1 MARGEFGSD
10 RGAAGGIGHTVA
22 KSNNAI
28 PGLLTIYDSPFT
40 IYQTMK
46 LDDIKESALMAFDT
60 LRANKLRSSLTI
72 LGVSVG
78 VITVI
83 FMVSI
88 IQGLN
93 KAFAEQV
100 ESLGS
105 NTIFVSKFEPSF
117 GRPPGPEEIHRK
129 DLTMEDA
136 EAIRME
142 APSIAGV
149 SPVNRMLAVTAR
161 FQDKQTDTPVMFG
174 VTPYYEFVH
183 TQYVARGRFI
193 KDLDMDNRDNIVVIG
208 VDVARALFPYED
220 PLDKDIRINGNP
232 YHVVGVMEP
241 LGNFFGQSRDNSLF
255 IPITTFDK
263 YYPDRPFPET
273 VFFMV
278 VRPHSRA
285 FVKSAID
292 EMTDVLRRRRRVPLN
307 APNNFGI
314 SSQDSLLDI
323 YNQLTGATALV
334 LTAISFVA
342 LMIGGIG
349 VMNIMLV
356 SVTERTKEI
365 GVRKAVGATRANILA
380 QFLIEA
386 VVLTAIGG
394 LAGLAVGELLAFIIN
409 RYSPL
414 PAYVPLWAIGVGVGI
429 SAAVGIVFGLWPA
442 WKAARLD
449 PIEALRWE

>member
-1 MARGEFGSD
+1 MRF
-10 RGAAGGIGHTVA
+10 
-22 KSNNAI
+22 
-28 PGLLTIYDSPFT
+28 
-40 IYQTMK
+40 
-46 LDDIKESALMAFDT
+46 DDLKESALMAFDT
-60 LRANKLRSSLTI
+60 LRANKLRSALTI

-78 VITVI
+78 VVTII

-93 KAFAEQV
+93 KAFADQI

-129 DLTMEDA
+129 DLTMDDA
-136 EAIRME
+136 EALRRE

-149 SPVNRMLAVTAR
+149 SPVHRMIAATVR
-161 FQDKQTDTPVMFG
+161 YQDKQTDTPILFG
-174 VTPYYEFVH
+174 VTPYYEFVQS
-183 TQYVARGRFI
+183 QYVASGRFI
-193 KDLDMDNRDNIVVIG
+193 SDIDVQDRSNVCVLG
-208 VDVARALFPYED
+208 VDVMRALFPYENA
-220 PLDKDIRINGNP
+220 LDKEIRINGNP
-232 YHVVGVMEP
+232 YRVIGVMEP
-241 LGNFFGQSRDNSLF
+241 LGNFFGQSRDNSIF
-255 IPITTFDK
+255 MPISTFGK
-263 YYPDRPFPET
+263 YYPDRPFPE
-273 VFFMV
+273 VMFFII
-278 VRPHSRA
+278 VRPQSRA
-285 FVKSAID
+285 VVKSAMD
-292 EMTDVLRRRRRVPLN
+292 EITDILRRRRRVPPN
-307 APNNFGI
+307 TPNNFGI
-314 SSQDSLLDI
+314 SSQDSLLDV

-365 GVRKAVGATRANILA
+365 GIRKAVGATKFDILS

-386 VVLTAIGG
+386 VVLTALGG
-394 LAGLAVGELLAFIIN
+394 FAGLIVGEVASLLMN

-414 PAYVPLWAIGVGVGI
+414 PAFVPMWAIAMGIGI
-429 SAAVGIVFGLWPA
+429 SAAVGIIFGLWPA

-449 PIEALRWE
+449 PIEALRWD

>member
-1 MARGEFGSD
+1 MRF
-10 RGAAGGIGHTVA
+10 
-22 KSNNAI
+22 
-28 PGLLTIYDSPFT
+28 
-40 IYQTMK
+40 
-46 LDDIKESALMAFDT
+46 DDIKESALMALDT
-60 LRANKLRSSLTI
+60 LRANKLRSALTI

-78 VITVI
+78 VVTVI

-93 KAFAEQV
+93 RAFAEQV

-117 GRPPGPEEIHRK
+117 GRPPGQDEIHRK

-136 EAIRME
+136 EALRRE

-149 SPVNRMLAVTAR
+149 SPIHRKLAATAR
-161 FQDKQTDTPVMFG
+161 YQDKQTDTPILLG
-174 VTPYYEFVH
+174 VTPAYEFVH

-193 KDLDMDNRDNIVVIG
+193 ADLDMDNRDNVAVVG
-208 VDVARALFPYED
+208 VDVAAC
-220 PLDKDIRINGNP
+220 PL
-232 YHVVGVMEP
+232 P
-241 LGNFFGQSRDNSLF
+241 LRGPCRQRNTNQWESLSSDWCDGTAGSFFGQSRDNSIF
-255 IPITTFDK
+255 VPISTFDK
-263 YYPDRPFPET
+263 YYPDGPFPEV
-273 VFFMV
+273 VFFII
-278 VRPHSRA
+278 VRPLSRA
-285 FVKSAID
+285 YVKSAID
-292 EMTDVLRRRRRVPLN
+292 EITDILRRRRRVALDGRSD
-307 APNNFGI
+307 FGI

-365 GVRKAVGATRANILA
+365 GVRKAVGATRLNILS

-394 LAGLAVGELLAFIIN
+394 FAGLIVGELLAFIIN

-414 PAYVPLWAIGVGVGI
+414 PAYVPLWAIAVGVGI

>member
-1 MARGEFGSD
+1 MSASRCW
-10 RGAAGGIGHTVA
+10 
-22 KSNNAI
+22 KSI
-28 PGLLTIYDSPFT
+28 LLTSDIQHLTSAFNMT
-40 IYQTMK
+40 F
-46 LDDIKESALMAFDT
+46 DDVKESAAMAVDT

-93 KAFAEQV
+93 RAFAEQI

-105 NTIFVSKFEPSF
+105 NTIFVSKFDPSF
-117 GRPPGPEEIHRK
+117 GRPPGPEELHRK
-129 DLTMEDA
+129 DITMEDA
-136 EAIRME
+136 DAIRRE
-142 APSIAGV
+142 APSIVGV
-149 SPVNRMLAVTAR
+149 SPIHRMISSTAR
-161 FQDKQTDTPVMFG
+161 YNEKQTDTPILLG

-183 TQYVARGRFI
+183 SQNVANGRFI
-193 KDLDMDNRDNIVVIG
+193 LDIDMEARSNVCILG
-208 VDVARALFPYED
+208 VDVVRALFPYED
-220 PLDKDIRINGNP
+220 PVDKELKINGNA
-232 YHVVGVMEP
+232 YRIIGVMEP
-241 LGNFFGQSRDNSLF
+241 LGNFFGQSRDNSIF

-263 YYPDRPFPET
+263 YYPDLPAPQV
-273 VFFMV
+273 VFFII
-278 VRPHSRA
+278 VRPRSRA
-285 FVKSAID
+285 FVQSAMGEIED
-292 EMTDVLRRRRRVPLN
+292 ILRRRRRVPPS

-365 GVRKAVGATRANILA
+365 GIRKAVGATRGNIMS

-386 VVLTAIGG
+386 VALTAIGG
-394 LAGLAVGELLAFIIN
+394 IAGLVVGEIASLLMN

-414 PAYVPLWAIGVGVGI
+414 PAYVPLWAIAVGLGI
-429 SAAVGIVFGLWPA
+429 SAAVGIIFGLWPA

>member
-1 MARGEFGSD
+1 MRF
-10 RGAAGGIGHTVA
+10 
-22 KSNNAI
+22 
-28 PGLLTIYDSPFT
+28 
-40 IYQTMK
+40 
-46 LDDIKESALMAFDT
+46 DDIKESALMAFDT
-60 LRANKLRSSLTI
+60 LRANKLRSALTI

-78 VITVI
+78 VVTII

-93 KAFAEQV
+93 RAFADQI

-105 NTIFVSKFEPSF
+105 NTIFVSKFSPSF

-129 DLTMEDA
+129 DLTMDDA
-136 EAIRME
+136 EALRRE

-149 SPVNRMLAVTAR
+149 SPVHRMIAATVR
-161 FQDKQTDTPVMFG
+161 YQDKQTDTPILFG

-183 TQYVARGRFI
+183 SQYVAAGRFVNDI
-193 KDLDMDNRDNIVVIG
+193 DMQDRSNVVIIG
-208 VDVARALFPYED
+208 VDVKQALFPYED
-220 PLDKDIRINGNP
+220 AVDKEVRINGNP
-232 YHVVGVMEP
+232 FRVIGVMEP
-241 LGNFFGQSRDNSLF
+241 LGNFFGQSRDNSIF
-255 IPITTFDK
+255 IPITTFNK
-263 YYPDRPFPET
+263 YYPDRPFPEI
-273 VFFMV
+273 VFFV
-278 VRPHSRA
+278 IVRPRSRA
-285 FVKSAID
+285 FVKSAMD
-292 EMTDVLRRRRRVPLN
+292 EITDILRRRRRV
-307 APNNFGI
+307 AAAEKNNFGI
-314 SSQDSLLDI
+314 SSQDSLLDV

-334 LTAISFVA
+334 LTSISFVA

-365 GVRKAVGATRANILA
+365 GVRKAGGATRLNIMS

-394 LAGLAVGELLAFIIN
+394 LAGLVVGELLAFIIN
-409 RYSPL
+409 KYSPL
-414 PAYVPLWAIGVGVGI
+414 PAHVPLWAIGVGVGI

>member
-1 MARGEFGSD
+1 MRLE
-10 RGAAGGIGHTVA
+10 
-22 KSNNAI
+22 
-28 PGLLTIYDSPFT
+28 
-40 IYQTMK
+40 
-46 LDDIKESALMAFDT
+46 DIKESALMAIDT

-93 KAFAEQV
+93 KAFADQI

-105 NTIFVSKFEPSF
+105 NTIFISKFDPSF
-117 GRPPGPEEIHRK
+117 GRPPGPDEIHRK
-129 DLTMEDA
+129 DLTMDDV
-136 EAIRME
+136 EALRRE
-142 APSIAGV
+142 APSIVGV
-149 SPVNRMLAVTAR
+149 SPIHRMIAATMR
-161 FQDKQTDTPVMFG
+161 YQEKQTDTPILLG

-183 TQYVARGRFI
+183 TQYVASGRFI
-193 KDLDMDNRDNIVVIG
+193 SDIDMQDRANVCIIG
-208 VDVARALFPYED
+208 VDVKRALFPNED
-220 PLDKDIRINGNP
+220 AVDKEVRIEGNP
-232 YHVVGVMEP
+232 YHVIGVMEP
-241 LGNFFGQSRDNSLF
+241 LGNFFGQSRDNSIF

-263 YYPDRPFPET
+263 YYPDRPFPEV
-273 VFFMV
+273 VFFV
-278 VRPHSRA
+278 IVRPRSRA
-285 FVKSAID
+285 FVKPAID
-292 EMTDVLRRRRRVPLN
+292 EITDILRRRRRVPIG

-314 SSQDSLLDI
+314 SSQDSLLDV

-334 LTAISFVA
+334 LTSISFVA

-365 GVRKAVGATRANILA
+365 GIRKAVGATKLNILS

-394 LAGLAVGELLAFIIN
+394 LAGLAVGEIASLLMN
-409 RYSPL
+409 KYSPL
-414 PAYVPLWAIGVGVGI
+414 PAYVPLWAILLGVGI
-429 SAAVGIVFGLWPA
+429 SAAVGIIFGLWPA

>member
-1 MARGEFGSD
+1 MTF
-10 RGAAGGIGHTVA
+10 
-22 KSNNAI
+22 
-28 PGLLTIYDSPFT
+28 
-40 IYQTMK
+40 
-46 LDDIKESALMAFDT
+46 DDIKESAFMAFDT

-78 VITVI
+78 VVTVI

-93 KAFAEQV
+93 KAFADQI

-105 NTIFVSKFEPSF
+105 NTIFISKFDPSF
-117 GRPPGPEEIHRK
+117 GKPPGPDEIHRK
-129 DLTMEDA
+129 DLTIDDA
-136 EAIRME
+136 DALRRE

-149 SPVNRMLAVTAR
+149 SPIHRKLASTIR
-161 FQDKQTDTPVMFG
+161 YQDKQTDTPILLG

-183 TQYVARGRFI
+183 TQYVASGRFI
-193 KDLDMDNRDNIVVIG
+193 NDIDMQDRSNVVIIG
-208 VDVARALFPYED
+208 VDVKTALFPYED
-220 PLDKDIRINGNP
+220 PVDKEVRINGNP
-232 YHVVGVMEP
+232 YRVIGVMEP
-241 LGNFFGQSRDNSLF
+241 LGNFFGQSRDNSIF
-255 IPITTFDK
+255 VPFTTFDK
-263 YYPDRPFPET
+263 YYAEGPFPEV

-278 VRPHSRA
+278 VRPTNRA
-285 FVKSAID
+285 AVKSAMDEIID
-292 EMTDVLRRRRRVPLN
+292 ILRRRRRVSLGARN
-307 APNNFGI
+307 DFGI
-314 SSQDSLLDI
+314 SSQDSLLDV

-334 LTAISFVA
+334 LTSISFVA

-365 GVRKAVGATRANILA
+365 GVRKAVGATRLNILT

-394 LAGLAVGELLAFIIN
+394 FAGLAVGEVASLIMN
-409 RYSPL
+409 KYSPL
-414 PAYVPLWAIGVGVGI
+414 PAYVPMWAIGVGIGV

-442 WKAARLD
+442 WKAARLN
-449 PIEALRWE
+449 PIDALRWE

>member
-1 MARGEFGSD
+1 MTF
-10 RGAAGGIGHTVA
+10 
-22 KSNNAI
+22 
-28 PGLLTIYDSPFT
+28 
-40 IYQTMK
+40 
-46 LDDIKESALMAFDT
+46 DDVKESAAMAVDT
-60 LRANKLRSSLTI
+60 IRANKLRSSLTI

-105 NTIFVSKFEPSF
+105 NTIFLSKFDPSF
-117 GRPPGPEEIHRK
+117 GRPPSSEEIHRK
-129 DLTMEDA
+129 ELTMDDA
-136 EAIRME
+136 EAIRRE
-142 APSIAGV
+142 STSIVGV
-149 SPVNRMLAVTAR
+149 SPIHRMISATIR
-161 FQDKQTDTPVMFG
+161 YGDKQTDTPVLLG
-174 VTPYYEFVH
+174 VTQFYEFVH
-183 TQYVARGRFI
+183 SQSVANGRFI
-193 KDLDMDNRDNIVVIG
+193 SEVELDHRSNVCVLG
-208 VDVARALFPYED
+208 VDVLKALFPFENA
-220 PLDKDIRINGNP
+220 LDREIKINGNSFR
-232 YHVVGVMEP
+232 VIGVMEP
-241 LGNFFGQSRDNSLF
+241 QGNFFGQSRDNSIF

-263 YYPDRPFPET
+263 YYPDIPAPQV
-273 VFFMV
+273 VFFII
-278 VRPHSRA
+278 VRPRSRA
-285 FVKSAID
+285 TVKTAVD
-292 EMTDVLRRRRRVPLN
+292 EMTDILRRRRRVPSG

-334 LTAISFVA
+334 LTAVSFVA

-365 GVRKAVGATRANILA
+365 GIRKAVGATRGNILA

-394 LAGLAVGELLAFIIN
+394 MIGLVIGEIGSLLMN
-409 RYSPL
+409 KYSPL
-414 PAYVPLWAIGVGVGI
+414 PAFVPIWAIVVGVGI
-429 SAAVGIVFGLWPA
+429 SAAIGIVFGLWPA

-449 PIEALRWE
+449 PIEALRYE

>member
-1 MARGEFGSD
+1 MRLE
-10 RGAAGGIGHTVA
+10 
-22 KSNNAI
+22 
-28 PGLLTIYDSPFT
+28 
-40 IYQTMK
+40 
-46 LDDIKESALMAFDT
+46 DIKESAVMAFDT

-93 KAFAEQV
+93 KAFADQV

-105 NTIFVSKFEPSF
+105 NTIFISKFDPRF

-136 EAIRME
+136 EALRRE
-142 APSIAGV
+142 APSIVGV
-149 SPVNRMLAVTAR
+149 SPIHRKLAATVR
-161 FQDKQTDTPVMFG
+161 YQDKQSDTPILLG
-174 VTPYYEFVH
+174 VTPFYEFVH
-183 TQYVARGRFI
+183 TQYVASGRFI
-193 KDLDMDNRDNIVVIG
+193 NDIDMQDRSNVVIIG
-208 VDVARALFPYED
+208 VDLKRALFPYED
-220 PLDKDIRINGNP
+220 PVDKEVRINGNP
-232 YHVVGVMEP
+232 YRVIGVMEP
-241 LGNFFGQSRDNSLF
+241 LGNFFGQSRDNSIF
-255 IPITTFDK
+255 VPITTFDK
-263 YYPDRPFPET
+263 YYAEGPFPEV

-278 VRPHSRA
+278 VRPVSRA
-285 FVKSAID
+285 YVKSAMD
-292 EMTDVLRRRRRVPLN
+292 EVTDILRRRRRVPIGAKN
-307 APNNFGI
+307 DFGV
-314 SSQDSLLDI
+314 SSQDSLLDV

-334 LTAISFVA
+334 LTSISFVA

-365 GVRKAVGATRANILA
+365 GIRKAVGATKLNILS

-394 LAGLAVGELLAFIIN
+394 LAGLAVGEIASLLMN
-409 RYSPL
+409 KYSPL

-442 WKAARLD
+442 WKAARLN